1 MDVLFV
7 FASCLF
13 FLWVLRELFF
23 WVFVWQANEYRQDRF
38 FYFLRNRLKKAKLLN
53 ILFIILKSSILFS
66 YVYVIFNDNF
76 LTLYQYV
83 IIGLFVLQAY
93 LVLRDTYR
101 NQIKKPLLDF
111 RANSIIVLTIATIFL
126 LFAIP
131 LTDRFFW
138 LLLIDAAIFPLVI
151 FFVLLFVFPI
161 EIYNDWKIEK
171 AGRRIRSY
179 KNILVIAVTGSV
191 GKSMV
196 KDYLAEILKY
206 KFNVVKTKGK
216 GNTMPGIAKTIL
228 EEINNSTEIF
238 IAEISA
244 YKKGEINLLCEF
256 IRPTIGILTA
266 INS

>member
-1 MDVLFV
+1 MALCARAFIM
-7 FASCLF
+7 
-13 FLWVLRELFF
+13 LRTSTS
-23 WVFVWQANEYRQDRF
+23 A
-38 FYFLRNRLKKAKLLN
+38 
-53 ILFIILKSSILFS
+53 
-66 YVYVIFNDNF
+66 
-76 LTLYQYV
+76 
-83 IIGLFVLQAY
+83 G
-93 LVLRDTYR
+93 
-101 NQIKKPLLDF
+101 
-111 RANSIIVLTIATIFL
+111 IFL

-216 GNTMPGIAKTIL
+216 GNTMPGIANTIL

-266 INS
+266 INSNHLSLFKTLDNIKKINNELVKYLPKHGFCLFAGNNSNTTGLYKNSKKTKVIYKTSQTQQYFFLSNNNNCSLTINVLAAIFNACFA